1 MPASFTHVSVMP
13 PALAV
18 PNLMPNHARDALR
31 RALRRAGVVLGAAG
45 LLWLGGFGLFL
56 VSLPTAAPELPR
68 GAGIVVLTGG
78 AGRVGEGLRLL
89 EADPTARLLV
99 SGVHQATGFTDLVR
113 SEGRSPQ
120 ALAERV
126 TLGRAARSTRGNAE
140 ETAAWARTQAI
151 DSLIVVTSAYHMP
164 RALLLLRRALPEA
177 RLVPHPVTPRTW
189 REPWGRLS
197 PGFLR
202 LAAGEYAKWLAALA
216 GLTEDPFAPPAPT
229 ETRTAAR
236 IAP

>member
-1 MPASFTHVSVMP
+1 
-13 PALAV
+13 
-18 PNLMPNHARDALR
+18 MPNHARDALR
-31 RALRRAGVVLGAAG
+31 RALRRAGVAFGAAC
-45 LLWLGGFGLFL
+45 LLWVAGFGLFL
-56 VSLPTAAPELPR
+56 LSLPTAAPDPPR

-89 EADPTARLLV
+89 EADPSARLLV
-99 SGVHQATGFTDLVR
+99 SGVHQATGLADLVR
-113 SEGRSPQ
+113 SEGRSPE
-120 ALAERV
+120 ALVERV
-126 TLGRAARSTRGNAE
+126 TLGRTARSTHGNAE

-151 DSLIVVTSAYHMP
+151 DTLVVVTSAYHMP

-177 RLVPHPVTPRTW
+177 RLVPHPVTPRAW

-197 PGFLR
+197 PTFLR

-216 GLTEDPFAPPAPT
+216 GLTEHPFAPPAPA

-236 IAP
+236 SLP